1 MTRNLG
7 WALPPPSFGQNP
19 KEQQL
24 FFVKSSLTLG
34 KISPTLVTLIKYS
47 GFQDFEAV
55 QSPAIVMLLH
65 GWRQTVPVKK
75 VTFFAFQIIWN
86 FYQYLPKVEVISIV
100 TPFDPSKGHVCGD
113 CGVVCFC
120 AVLNQESVERT
131 NQKRKQRNLYNGK
144 VYIREKREQDV
155 MALTEKAFARPSLP
169 WCRGWRWTFKEVLY

>member
-1 MTRNLG
+1 M
-7 WALPPPSFGQNP
+7 
-19 KEQQL
+19 
-24 FFVKSSLTLG
+24 KSSLTLG

-75 VTFFAFQIIWN
+75 SHFFAFQIIWN

-120 AVLNQESVERT
+120 AVLNQESVERA
-131 NQKRKQRNLYNGK
+131 NLYKRKQRNLYNGK